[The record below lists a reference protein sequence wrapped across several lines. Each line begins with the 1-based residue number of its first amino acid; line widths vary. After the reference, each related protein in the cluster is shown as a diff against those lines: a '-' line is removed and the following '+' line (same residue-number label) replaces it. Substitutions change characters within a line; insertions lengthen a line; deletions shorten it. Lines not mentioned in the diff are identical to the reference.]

1 MSQGVTPP
9 PVKTTDEEVVA
20 FVASTPGAIGYV
32 SPSALLPEGVKPVE
46 LAD

>member
-1 MSQGVTPP
+1 M
-9 PVKTTDEEVVA
+9 A

-32 SPSALLPEGVKPVE
+32 SPAAVLPESVKAIE